1 METIWY
7 ITGGLL
13 VPFFGYVFYSW
24 WKMKKA
30 PMGPESE
37 KIRNLDD
44 KNFSHQ
50 VGSGIAL
57 VDFWASWCMPCRMM
71 TPVLNE
77 VAEEVDSS
85 VRICKVNIE
94 QHQSIANRFSVKNIP
109 TMLIF
114 RNGKEVDRIVGV
126 KSKDFLIKKLNMLKY
141 K

>member
-13 VPFFGYVFYSW
+13 VPFFGYFFYSW

-44 KNFSHQ
+44 KNFNFQ

-71 TPVLNE
+71 VPVLNE
-77 VAEEVDSS
+77 VADEVDSS
-85 VRICKVNIE
+85 IKICKVNIE
-94 QHQSIANRFSVKNIP
+94 QHQSIATRFAVRNIP

-114 RNGKEVDRIVGV
+114 RNGKEVDRIIGV